1 MDDFEQALNKEE
13 YSYRFERGEVVE
25 GEVLEYSNDGA
36 YVEIGG
42 KSPGFV
48 PRDEV
53 ALTRVAE
60 IETVLPKGEKL
71 EFVVVREQD
80 ADGQVVL
87 SRRQLAIKQAW
98 QELEDL
104 QAKGEVI
111 EMRVTGSNR
120 GGLMGQ
126 VYGLRAF
133 IPRSHLLEAEKQL
146 LENDQVDSLVGQ
158 RLNVTCLEVSQE
170 RRKLVLSQREAARSA
185 AIQHVVIGEL
195 VAGTVVN
202 LQPYGAFVDIGGLT
216 GLLHVK
222 QISAKTLQTPHE
234 LLSVGQPIKV
244 VILDVDEMKNRL
256 SFATKMLESYAGEI
270 LEKFDAVMA
279 NAEERFAASK
289 TAAAQ
294 AEPKPAP
301 QPDAKPDALAEP
313 EVAESDA
320 AEPEAAEPTPTPQPE
335 AESDTPA
342 EPEAAEPAPAAV
354 DADAT
359 AEEEE

>member
-1 MDDFEQALNKEE
+1 MTSPSSQPSFSMDDFEQALNKEE
-13 YSYRFERGEVVE
+13 YAYRFERGEVVE
-25 GEVLEYSNDGA
+25 GEVLEHSSDGA

-53 ALTRVAE
+53 ALTRVAD
-60 IETVLPKGEKL
+60 IEAVLPKGEKL

-80 ADGQVVL
+80 AEGQVVL

-98 QELEDL
+98 QELEEL
-104 QAKGEVI
+104 QEKGDVI

-133 IPRSHLLEAEKQL
+133 IPRSHLLESEKQL
-146 LENDQVDSLVGQ
+146 LENNQVDSLVGQ

-195 VAGTVVN
+195 VSGTVVN

-234 LLSVGQPIKV
+234 LLSVGQAIKV

-270 LEKFDAVMA
+270 LEKFDVVMA
-279 NAEERFAASK
+279 NAEERFAVSK
-289 TAAAQ
+289 AAAAQ
-294 AEPKPAP
+294 AEAAAPAE
-301 QPDAKPDALAEP
+301 AAAEP
-313 EVAESDA
+313 PSESDA
-320 AEPEAAEPTPTPQPE
+320 AAA
-335 AESDTPA
+335 TPA
-342 EPEAAEPAPAAV
+342 EPEPEPEAETAEVDDTAAEEAV
-354 DADAT
+354 T
-359 AEEEE
+359 PAEEE